1 MMQGD
6 RIDKLVRTR
15 RPLQPRSQLRIL
27 SRLLMGWS
35 ECLLVGTD
43 AFDAFDR
50 SASHRPRRSAASAT
64 RFPPTA
70 TPFPS
75 IADNPISIAEHPFLT
90 ALLRKSTVFK
100 FRPTAETRLSTAK
113 PRFPTA
119 QSRNS
124 TAIPD
129 FSMFSNRPSTATLC
143 FSTAQPC
150 FPPKPLGL
158 RIFQPHTPSPSVPP
172 PRSLCDLCASA
183 VHSSPSPLSHPHD
196 LPTHPTNF
204 RASIRRLL

>member
-1 MMQGD
+1 MTQGD

-43 AFDAFDR
+43 AFDR

-70 TPFPS
+70 TPFLS
-75 IADNPISIAEHPFLT
+75 TADNPISIAEQPFPT
-90 ALLRKSTVFK
+90 ALLRKPVVFK
-100 FRPTAETRLSTAK
+100 FRPTAETRLTTAK
-113 PRFPTA
+113 PRFSTS

-129 FSMFSNRPSTATLC
+129 FSMFSNSPSTATLC

-158 RIFQPHTPSPSVPP
+158 RIFQLHPPSPSVPP
-172 PRSLCDLCASA
+172 PRSLCELCATA
-183 VHSSPSPLSHPHD
+183 VHSSPSPLSYPHD
-196 LPTHPTNF
+196 LPTPPTNF
-204 RASIRRLL
+204 RAPIRKFL